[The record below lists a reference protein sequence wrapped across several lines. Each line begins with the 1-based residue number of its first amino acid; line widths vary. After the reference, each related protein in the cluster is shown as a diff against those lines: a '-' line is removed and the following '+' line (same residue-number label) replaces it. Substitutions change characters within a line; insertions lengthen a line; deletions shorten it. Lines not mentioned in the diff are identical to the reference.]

1 MKFFY
6 FKKEYL
12 NYFQRN
18 KFVFLVYKIQ
28 QMNKYLVVILALWL
42 NFVNAQNEAV
52 DKFKFLKKIDNINYL
67 NDANNKS
74 SIDSLQLIIDNNSN
88 DTIKGYFYR
97 IQAKFLINQLEYD
110 AALKSLDKSIAF
122 YKNANN
128 SLGIIKSMMNKGGVL
143 YQKGET
149 KKATQEYVNALAIA
163 EKKGYKNEIAAL
175 YKNIGL
181 VYYSQGKIKEAL
193 AYNNKAL
200 VIFNQLK
207 SKKDIAA
214 TYVNIGNCYFD
225 DYQPQNA
232 LLNYNKALKLSK
244 ETNDNQTIAKLYNNI
259 GSVYINDLQDTIK
272 GIDYLLDALAI
283 KKQMNNQNDL
293 IIQYNN
299 IAAVY
304 LDIKKYDLALS
315 YNDKAFELASK
326 SGNLEELINV
336 YDTYALINSAKK
348 DFKKAYDY
356 HKLYSKTKDSL
367 LNIDNLKAV
376 EEINTKYQTAEKE
389 KQLLQKEAE
398 AKKKTTTIIILSLL
412 ALFIAIVGFLIYR
425 QQRLKNVQQ
434 KQEFELQSA
443 IAQIENQNKLHEQ
456 RLAISRDLHDNI
468 GAQLTFIISS
478 VENLKFGFPTME
490 NSIKNHLTKI
500 SDFTKTTIVELRDT
514 IWAMNAN
521 EFTFDDLSSRIY
533 NFIEKAQSAK
543 ESTTFK
549 FTVDESLKNSKFS
562 SLEGVNLYRTI
573 QEAVNNAIK
582 YADAN
587 EVSIQVQP
595 IENGITIGISDNGK
609 GFDLDTIDLG
619 NGIVNMQKR
628 IEEIGGVFKIKS
640 ELDKGTQITISLNK

>member
-1 MKFFY
+1 
-6 FKKEYL
+6 
-12 NYFQRN
+12 
-18 KFVFLVYKIQ
+18 
-28 QMNKYLVVILALWL
+28 MNKYLVVILALWL

-128 SLGIIKSMMNKGGVL
+128 SIGIIKSMMNKGGVL

-149 KKATQEYVNALAIA
+149 KNATQEYVNALAIA

-181 VYYSQGKIKEAL
+181 VYYSQGKTKEAL
-193 AYNNKAL
+193 TYNNKAL
-200 VIFNQLK
+200 AIFNQLK

-595 IENGITIGISDNGK
+595 IENGITIEISDNGK

-628 IEEIGGVFKIKS
+628 IEEIGGVFKIQS

>member
-1 MKFFY
+1 
-6 FKKEYL
+6 
-12 NYFQRN
+12 
-18 KFVFLVYKIQ
+18 
-28 QMNKYLVVILALWL
+28 MNKYLVVILALWL

-110 AALKSLDKSIAF
+110 AALISLDKSIAF

-595 IENGITIGISDNGK
+595 IENGITIEISDNGK

-628 IEEIGGVFKIKS
+628 IEEIGGVFKIQS

>member
-1 MKFFY
+1 
-6 FKKEYL
+6 
-12 NYFQRN
+12 
-18 KFVFLVYKIQ
+18 
-28 QMNKYLVVILALWL
+28 MNKYLVVILALWL
-42 NFVNAQNEAV
+42 NFVNGQNEAI
-52 DKFKFLKKIDNINYL
+52 DKFKFLKKIDNLNYL
-67 NDANNKS
+67 NDAKNKS
-74 SIDSLQLIIDNNSN
+74 SIDSLQLIIDNSSN

-97 IQAKFLINQLEYD
+97 IHAKFLINQLEHD

-128 SLGIIKSMMNKGGVL
+128 SMGIIKSMMNKGGVL

-149 KKATQEYVNALAIA
+149 KKATQEYVNALTIA
-163 EKKGYKNEIAAL
+163 EKKGYKNEIGSL

-181 VYYSQGKIKEAL
+181 VYYSQGKTKEAL

-200 VIFNQLK
+200 AIFNQLK
-207 SKKDIAA
+207 SKNDIAA

-225 DYQPQNA
+225 YYQPQNA

-304 LDIKKYDLALS
+304 LDIRKYDLALS

-326 SGNLEELINV
+326 SGNLQELINV

-412 ALFIAIVGFLIYR
+412 AFFIAIVGFLIYR

-478 VENLKFGFPTME
+478 VENLKFGFPMME
-490 NSIKNHLTKI
+490 TSIKNHLTKI

-533 NFIEKAQSAK
+533 NFIEKAQSVK
-543 ESTTFK
+543 ENTAFK
-549 FTVDESLKNSKFS
+549 FSVDESLKNSKFS

-582 YADAN
+582 YADAS
-587 EVSIQVQP
+587 EVLVQVKP
-595 IENGITIGISDNGK
+595 NENGIIIKISDNGK

-619 NGIVNMQKR
+619 NGIINMQKR

-640 ELDKGTQITISLNK
+640 ELTKGTQITISLNK

>member
-1 MKFFY
+1 
-6 FKKEYL
+6 
-12 NYFQRN
+12 
-18 KFVFLVYKIQ
+18 
-28 QMNKYLVVILALWL
+28 MNKYLGLLLLFSFNIIV
-42 NFVNAQNEAV
+42 AQQGEN
-52 DKFKFLKKIDNINYL
+52 KSTYQFLKKIDDNTYL
-67 NDANNKS
+67 NDVKNKS
-74 SIDSLQLIIDNNSN
+74 VIDSLKSIIDKSSN

-97 IQAKFLINQLEYD
+97 IQSKFLINQLEND
-110 AALKSLDKSIAF
+110 AALKSLDKSITF

-149 KKATQEYVNALAIA
+149 KKAIQEYINALAIA
-163 EKKGYKNEIAAL
+163 EKKGFKNEIASL

-181 VYYSQGKIKEAL
+181 IYYSQGKTNEAL
-193 AYNNKAL
+193 SYNHKAL
-200 VIFNQLK
+200 AIFDQLQ

-225 DYQPQNA
+225 DYQPQKA
-232 LLNYNKALKLSK
+232 LLNYNKALKFSK
-244 ETNDNQTIAKLYNNI
+244 ETNDNQTIAKIYNNI

-283 KKQMNNQNDL
+283 KKRMNNQNDL

-304 LDIKKYDLALS
+304 LDSRKYDLAVS

-326 SGNLEELINV
+326 SGNLEELLHI
-336 YDTYALINSAKK
+336 YETYSLINSSQK
-348 DFKKAYDY
+348 DFEKAYEY
-356 HKLYSKTKDSL
+356 HKLFSKAKDSL

-398 AKKKTTTIIILSLL
+398 SKKKTTTIFILSLF
-412 ALFIAIVGFLIYR
+412 AFFVAIVGYLLFR
-425 QQRLKNVQQ
+425 QQRLKNTQQ

-443 IAQIENQNKLHEQ
+443 IAQIDNQNKLHEQ
-456 RLAISRDLHDNI
+456 RLSISRDLHDNI

-478 VENLKFGFPTME
+478 VENLKFGFPTVE
-490 NSIKNHLTKI
+490 ESIKSQLTKI

-514 IWAMNAN
+514 IWALNAS
-521 EFTFDDLSSRIY
+521 EFSFEDLTSRIY

-543 ESTTFK
+543 ENIAFQFIIDDRCKSQK
-549 FTVDESLKNSKFS
+549 FT

-573 QEAVNNAIK
+573 QEALNNAIK
-582 YADAN
+582 FAEAT
-587 EVSIQVQP
+587 EISVRVQPLEKGISIQ
-595 IENGITIGISDNGK
+595 IEDNGK
-609 GFDLDTIDLG
+609 GFNLKKVELG
-619 NGIVNMQKR
+619 NGILNMQKR
-628 IEEIGGVFKIKS
+628 IEEIGGTFTLQTEFS
-640 ELDKGTQITISLNK
+640 KGTQIIISLNL

>member
-1 MKFFY
+1 MSY
-6 FKKEYL
+6 S
-12 NYFQRN
+12 QRN
-18 KFVFLVYKIQ
+18 NLVLLVYKIQ
-28 QMNKYLVVILALWL
+28 KMNKYLVIVLALCFQ
-42 NFVNAQNEAV
+42 FVNAQKELNTTYQ
-52 DKFKFLKKIDNINYL
+52 FLKKIDDINYL
-67 NDANNKS
+67 NDAKNKS
-74 SIDSLQLIIDNNSN
+74 AIDSLQLIIDTSSN

-97 IQAKFLINQLEYD
+97 IEAKFLINQLQHD

-128 SLGIIKSMMNKGGVL
+128 SLGIIKSMMNKGGIL

-181 VYYSQGKIKEAL
+181 VYYSQGKTKEAL

-200 VIFNQLK
+200 VIFNQLQ

-356 HKLYSKTKDSL
+356 HKLYSKAKDSL

-412 ALFIAIVGFLIYR
+412 AFFIAIVGFLIYR

-490 NSIKNHLTKI
+490 TSIKNHLTKI

-533 NFIEKAQSAK
+533 NFIEKAQSVK
-543 ESTTFK
+543 ENTAFK
-549 FTVDESLKNSKFS
+549 FSVDDSLKNSKFS

-582 YADAN
+582 YADAT
-587 EVSIQVQP
+587 EVSVQVKP
-595 IENGITIGISDNGK
+595 NENGITIEISDNGK
-609 GFDLDTIDLG
+609 GFDIDTIDLG

>member
-110 AALKSLDKSIAF
+110 AALISLDKSIAF

-272 GIDYLLDALAI
+272 GINYLLDALAI

-500 SDFTKTTIVELRDT
+500 SDFTKTTIFVLRDT

-533 NFIEKAQSAK
+533 NFIEKAQSVK
-543 ESTTFK
+543 ENTAFK
-549 FTVDESLKNSKFS
+549 FSVDDSLKNSKFS

-595 IENGITIGISDNGK
+595 IENGITIEISDNGK

-628 IEEIGGVFKIKS
+628 IEEIGGVFKIQS

>member
-1 MKFFY
+1 
-6 FKKEYL
+6 
-12 NYFQRN
+12 
-18 KFVFLVYKIQ
+18 
-28 QMNKYLVVILALWL
+28 MNKYLVIVLALC
-42 NFVNAQNEAV
+42 FHFANAQKEPNATYQ
-52 DKFKFLKKIDNINYL
+52 FLKKIDDINYL
-67 NDANNKS
+67 NDSKNKS
-74 SIDSLQLIIDNNSN
+74 SIDSLQLIIDNSSN

-97 IQAKFLINQLEYD
+97 IQAKFLISQLEHD
-110 AALKSLDKSIAF
+110 LALKSLDKSIAF

-149 KKATQEYVNALAIA
+149 KKATQEYVNALTIA
-163 EKKGYKNEIAAL
+163 EKNGYKNEIAAL

-181 VYYSQGKIKEAL
+181 VYYSQGKTKEAL

-200 VIFNQLK
+200 AIFNQLK

-412 ALFIAIVGFLIYR
+412 AFFIAIVGFLIYR

-443 IAQIENQNKLHEQ
+443 ITQIENQNKLHEQ

-543 ESTTFK
+543 ENTAFK
-549 FTVDESLKNSKFS
+549 FLVDDSLKNSKFS

-582 YADAN
+582 YADAT
-587 EVSIQVQP
+587 EVSVQVQP
-595 IENGITIGISDNGK
+595 KENGIVIDISDNGK
-609 GFDLDTIDLG
+609 GFDLETIDFG

-628 IEEIGGVFKIKS
+628 IEEIGGVFKIQS
-640 ELDKGTQITISLNK
+640 ELNKGTQITISLNK

>member
-1 MKFFY
+1 
-6 FKKEYL
+6 
-12 NYFQRN
+12 
-18 KFVFLVYKIQ
+18 
-28 QMNKYLVVILALWL
+28 MNKYLVVILALWL

-67 NDANNKS
+67 NDPNNKS

-110 AALKSLDKSIAF
+110 AALISLDKSIAF

-514 IWAMNAN
+514 IWAMNAD

-582 YADAN
+582 YADAT
-587 EVSIQVQP
+587 EVSVQVKP
-595 IENGITIGISDNGK
+595 NENGITIEISDNGK

-628 IEEIGGVFKIKS
+628 IEEIGGVFKIQS

>member
-1 MKFFY
+1 LS
-6 FKKEYL
+6 YL
-12 NYFQRN
+12 QRN
-18 KFVFLVYKIQ
+18 NLVLLVYKIQ
-28 QMNKYLVVILALWL
+28 EMNKYLVVILALC
-42 NFVNAQNEAV
+42 FHFANAQKEPNATYQ
-52 DKFKFLKKIDNINYL
+52 FLKKIDEINYL
-67 NDANNKS
+67 NDAKNKS
-74 SIDSLQLIIDNNSN
+74 SIDSLQLIIDNSSN

-97 IQAKFLINQLEYD
+97 IQAKFLISQLEHD

-181 VYYSQGKIKEAL
+181 VYYSQGKTKEAL
-193 AYNNKAL
+193 TYNNKAL
-200 VIFNQLK
+200 AIFNQLK

-244 ETNDNQTIAKLYNNI
+244 EINDNQTIAKLYNNI

-304 LDIKKYDLALS
+304 LDIRKYDLALS

-543 ESTTFK
+543 ENTAFK
-549 FTVDESLKNSKFS
+549 FLVDDSLKNSKFS

-582 YADAN
+582 YADAT
-587 EVSIQVQP
+587 EVSVQVQP
-595 IENGITIGISDNGK
+595 KENGIVIDISDNGK
-609 GFDLDTIDLG
+609 GFDLETIDFG

-640 ELDKGTQITISLNK
+640 ELIKGTQITISLNK

>member
-6 FKKEYL
+6 FKKQYL

-42 NFVNAQNEAV
+42 NFVNGQNEAI
-52 DKFKFLKKIDNINYL
+52 DKFKFLKKIDNLNYL
-67 NDANNKS
+67 NDAKNKS
-74 SIDSLQLIIDNNSN
+74 SIDSLQLIIDNSSN

-97 IQAKFLINQLEYD
+97 IHAKFLINQLEHD

-128 SLGIIKSMMNKGGVL
+128 SMGIIKSMINKGGVL

-149 KKATQEYVNALAIA
+149 KKATQEYVNALTIA
-163 EKKGYKNEIAAL
+163 EKKGYKNEIGSL

-181 VYYSQGKIKEAL
+181 VYYSQGKTKEAL

-200 VIFNQLK
+200 AIFNQLK

-304 LDIKKYDLALS
+304 LNIKKYDLALS

-326 SGNLEELINV
+326 SGNLQELINV

-478 VENLKFGFPTME
+478 VENLKFGFPMME
-490 NSIKNHLTKI
+490 TSIKNHLTKI

-533 NFIEKAQSAK
+533 NFIEKAQSVK
-543 ESTTFK
+543 ENTAFK
-549 FTVDESLKNSKFS
+549 FSVDESLKNSKFS

-582 YADAN
+582 YADATK
-587 EVSIQVQP
+587 VSVKVKP
-595 IENGITIGISDNGK
+595 NENGITIEISDNGK
-609 GFDLDTIDLG
+609 GFDLDTVDLG
-619 NGIVNMQKR
+619 NGIINMQKR

-640 ELDKGTQITISLNK
+640 ELTKGTQITISLNK

>member
-1 MKFFY
+1 MS
-6 FKKEYL
+6 YL
-12 NYFQRN
+12 QRN

-28 QMNKYLVVILALWL
+28 EMNKCLVVIFALC
-42 NFVNAQNEAV
+42 FHFANAQKEPNATYQ
-52 DKFKFLKKIDNINYL
+52 FLKKIDDINYL
-67 NDANNKS
+67 NDSKNKS
-74 SIDSLQLIIDNNSN
+74 SIDSLQLIIDNSSN

-97 IQAKFLINQLEYD
+97 IQAKFLISQLEHD
-110 AALKSLDKSIAF
+110 VALKSLDKSIAF

-181 VYYSQGKIKEAL
+181 VYYSQGKTKEAL
-193 AYNNKAL
+193 TYNNKAL
-200 VIFNQLK
+200 AIFNQLK

-304 LDIKKYDLALS
+304 LDIRKYDLALS

-398 AKKKTTTIIILSLL
+398 AKKKTTTIIVLSLL

-443 IAQIENQNKLHEQ
+443 ITQIENQNKLHEQ

-490 NSIKNHLTKI
+490 TSIKNHLTKI

-533 NFIEKAQSAK
+533 NFIEKAQSVK
-543 ESTTFK
+543 ENTTFK
-549 FTVDESLKNSKFS
+549 FSVDESLKNSKFS

-587 EVSIQVQP
+587 EVSVQVKP
-595 IENGITIGISDNGK
+595 NENGIVIDISDNGK
-609 GFDLDTIDLG
+609 GFDLETIDFG

-628 IEEIGGVFKIKS
+628 IEEIGGVFKIQS
-640 ELDKGTQITISLNK
+640 ELKKGTQITISLNN

>member
-1 MKFFY
+1 
-6 FKKEYL
+6 
-12 NYFQRN
+12 
-18 KFVFLVYKIQ
+18 
-28 QMNKYLVVILALWL
+28 
-42 NFVNAQNEAV
+42 
-52 DKFKFLKKIDNINYL
+52 
-67 NDANNKS
+67 
-74 SIDSLQLIIDNNSN
+74 
-88 DTIKGYFYR
+88 
-97 IQAKFLINQLEYD
+97 
-110 AALKSLDKSIAF
+110 
-122 YKNANN
+122 
-128 SLGIIKSMMNKGGVL
+128 MMNKGGVL

-149 KKATQEYVNALAIA
+149 KKATQEYVNALTIA
-163 EKKGYKNEIAAL
+163 EKKGYKNEIGSL

-181 VYYSQGKIKEAL
+181 VYYSQGKTKEAL

-200 VIFNQLK
+200 AIFNQLK
-207 SKKDIAA
+207 SKNDIAA

-304 LDIKKYDLALS
+304 LDIRKYDLALS

-326 SGNLEELINV
+326 SGNLQELINV

-367 LNIDNLKAV
+367 LNIDNLKEV

-412 ALFIAIVGFLIYR
+412 AFFIAIVGFLIYR

-478 VENLKFGFPTME
+478 VENLKFGFPMME
-490 NSIKNHLTKI
+490 TSIKNHLTKI

-533 NFIEKAQSAK
+533 NFIEKAQSVK
-543 ESTTFK
+543 ENTAFK
-549 FTVDESLKNSKFS
+549 FSVDESLKNSKFS

-582 YADAN
+582 YADATK
-587 EVSIQVQP
+587 VSVKVKP
-595 IENGITIGISDNGK
+595 N
-609 GFDLDTIDLG
+609 
-619 NGIVNMQKR
+619 
-628 IEEIGGVFKIKS
+628 
-640 ELDKGTQITISLNK
+640 

>member
-1 MKFFY
+1 
-6 FKKEYL
+6 L

-28 QMNKYLVVILALWL
+28 EMNKYLVVILALC
-42 NFVNAQNEAV
+42 FHFANAQKEPNATYQ
-52 DKFKFLKKIDNINYL
+52 FLKKIDEINYL
-67 NDANNKS
+67 NDAKNKS
-74 SIDSLQLIIDNNSN
+74 SIDSLQLIIDNSSN

-97 IQAKFLINQLEYD
+97 IHAKFLINQLEHD
-110 AALKSLDKSIAF
+110 VALKSLDKSIAF

-128 SLGIIKSMMNKGGVL
+128 SMGIIKSMMNKGGVL

-181 VYYSQGKIKEAL
+181 VYYSQGKTKEAL
-193 AYNNKAL
+193 TYNNKAL
-200 VIFNQLK
+200 AIFNQLK

-244 ETNDNQTIAKLYNNI
+244 EINDNQTIAKLYNNI

-304 LDIKKYDLALS
+304 LDIRKYDLALS

-356 HKLYSKTKDSL
+356 HKLYSKAKDSL

-398 AKKKTTTIIILSLL
+398 TKKKTTTIIILSLL
-412 ALFIAIVGFLIYR
+412 AFFIAIVGFLIYR
-425 QQRLKNVQQ
+425 QQHLKNVQQ

-490 NSIKNHLTKI
+490 TSIKNHLTKI

-543 ESTTFK
+543 ENTTFK

-582 YADAN
+582 YADAT
-587 EVSIQVQP
+587 EVSVQVKP
-595 IENGITIGISDNGK
+595 IKSGITIEISDNGK
-609 GFDLDTIDLG
+609 GFDMEAIDFG

-628 IEEIGGVFKIKS
+628 IEEIGGIFKIKS
-640 ELDKGTQITISLNK
+640 ELTKGTQITISLNK

>member
-1 MKFFY
+1 
-6 FKKEYL
+6 
-12 NYFQRN
+12 
-18 KFVFLVYKIQ
+18 
-28 QMNKYLVVILALWL
+28 MNKCLVVILALC
-42 NFVNAQNEAV
+42 FHFANAQKEPNATYQ
-52 DKFKFLKKIDNINYL
+52 FLKKIDDINYL
-67 NDANNKS
+67 NDSKNKS
-74 SIDSLQLIIDNNSN
+74 SIDSLQLIIDNSSN

-97 IQAKFLINQLEYD
+97 IQAKFLISQLEHD
-110 AALKSLDKSIAF
+110 VALKSLDKSIAL

-181 VYYSQGKIKEAL
+181 VYYSQGKTKEAL

-200 VIFNQLK
+200 AIFNQLK

-244 ETNDNQTIAKLYNNI
+244 EINDNQTIAKLYNNI

-398 AKKKTTTIIILSLL
+398 AKKKTTTIIVLSLL

-443 IAQIENQNKLHEQ
+443 ITQIENQNKLHEQ

-490 NSIKNHLTKI
+490 TSIKNHLTKI

-533 NFIEKAQSAK
+533 NFIEKAQSVK
-543 ESTTFK
+543 ENTTFK
-549 FTVDESLKNSKFS
+549 FSVDESLKNSKFS

-587 EVSIQVQP
+587 EVSVQVKP
-595 IENGITIGISDNGK
+595 NENGITIDISDNGK
-609 GFDLDTIDLG
+609 GFDLNTIDLG

-628 IEEIGGVFKIKS
+628 IEEIGGVFKIQS
-640 ELDKGTQITISLNK
+640 ELKKGTQITISLNK

>member
-1 MKFFY
+1 
-6 FKKEYL
+6 
-12 NYFQRN
+12 
-18 KFVFLVYKIQ
+18 
-28 QMNKYLVVILALWL
+28 
-42 NFVNAQNEAV
+42 
-52 DKFKFLKKIDNINYL
+52 
-67 NDANNKS
+67 
-74 SIDSLQLIIDNNSN
+74 
-88 DTIKGYFYR
+88 
-97 IQAKFLINQLEYD
+97 
-110 AALKSLDKSIAF
+110 
-122 YKNANN
+122 
-128 SLGIIKSMMNKGGVL
+128 
-143 YQKGET
+143 
-149 KKATQEYVNALAIA
+149 
-163 EKKGYKNEIAAL
+163 
-175 YKNIGL
+175 
-181 VYYSQGKIKEAL
+181 
-193 AYNNKAL
+193 
-200 VIFNQLK
+200 
-207 SKKDIAA
+207 
-214 TYVNIGNCYFD
+214 
-225 DYQPQNA
+225 
-232 LLNYNKALKLSK
+232 
-244 ETNDNQTIAKLYNNI
+244 
-259 GSVYINDLQDTIK
+259 
-272 GIDYLLDALAI
+272 
-283 KKQMNNQNDL
+283 
-293 IIQYNN
+293 
-299 IAAVY
+299 
-304 LDIKKYDLALS
+304 
-315 YNDKAFELASK
+315 
-326 SGNLEELINV
+326 
-336 YDTYALINSAKK
+336 
-348 DFKKAYDY
+348 
-356 HKLYSKTKDSL
+356 

-582 YADAN
+582 YADAT
-587 EVSIQVQP
+587 EVSVQVKP
-595 IENGITIGISDNGK
+595 NENGITIDISDNGK
-609 GFDLDTIDLG
+609 GFDLDTTDLG

-628 IEEIGGVFKIKS
+628 IEEIGGVFKIQS
-640 ELDKGTQITISLNK
+640 ELNKGTQITISLNK

>member
-1 MKFFY
+1 MS
-6 FKKEYL
+6 YL
-12 NYFQRN
+12 QRN

-28 QMNKYLVVILALWL
+28 EMNKCLVVILALC
-42 NFVNAQNEAV
+42 FHFANAQKEPNATYQ
-52 DKFKFLKKIDNINYL
+52 FLKKIDDINYL
-67 NDANNKS
+67 NDSKNKS
-74 SIDSLQLIIDNNSN
+74 SIDSLQLIIDNSSN

-97 IQAKFLINQLEYD
+97 IQAKFLISQLEHD
-110 AALKSLDKSIAF
+110 VALKSLDKSIAF

-181 VYYSQGKIKEAL
+181 VYYSQGKTKEAL

-200 VIFNQLK
+200 DIFNQLK

-304 LDIKKYDLALS
+304 LDIRKYDLALS

-412 ALFIAIVGFLIYR
+412 AFFIAIVGFLIYR

-443 IAQIENQNKLHEQ
+443 ITQIENQNKLHEQ

-543 ESTTFK
+543 ENTAFK
-549 FTVDESLKNSKFS
+549 FLVDDSLKNSKFS

-582 YADAN
+582 YADAT
-587 EVSIQVQP
+587 EVSVQVQP
-595 IENGITIGISDNGK
+595 NENGIVIDISDNGK
-609 GFDLDTIDLG
+609 GFDLETIDFG

-628 IEEIGGVFKIKS
+628 IEEIGGIFKIQS
-640 ELDKGTQITISLNK
+640 ELTKGTQITISLNK